1 MLRKYN
7 LNDVDRIVDIENK
20 TLHNS
25 LGVDFYNRDLEN
37 PLANHFV
44 YEVNNKVIGF
54 VSSYF
59 DGEIIEI
66 LNFCIDPEFQSKGFG
81 TKLMNDF
88 FGELK
93 ANSSILEVR
102 SSNNKAIGL
111 YEKFGFKTIRI
122 RKEYYSNGEDALFM
136 QKVFNL

>member
-1 MLRKYN
+1 MLRKYE
-7 LNDVDRIVDIENK
+7 LRDVEVIVDIENK

-25 LGVDFYNRDLEN
+25 LGIDFYSRDLEN
-37 PLANHFV
+37 PLANHYV
-44 YEVNNKVIGF
+44 YELDNKVIGF

-66 LNFCIDPEFQSKGFG
+66 LNFCIDPLYQSKGIG

-88 FGELK
+88 FNQVKGVS
-93 ANSSILEVR
+93 AILEVR
-102 SSNNKAIGL
+102 SSNIKAIGL
-111 YEKFGFKTIRI
+111 YQKFGFKTIRI

-136 QKVFNL
+136 QKIF

>member
-7 LNDVDRIVDIENK
+7 LNDVYRIVDIENK

-102 SSNNKAIGL
+102 SSNKKAIGL

-136 QKVFNL
+136 QKIF

>member
-102 SSNNKAIGL
+102 SSNKKAIGL

-136 QKVFNL
+136 QKIF

>member
-7 LNDVDRIVDIENK
+7 FNDIESIVKIENR

-25 LGVDFYNRDLEN
+25 LGVDFYTRDLEN
-37 PLANHFV
+37 PLANHYV
-44 YEVNNKVIGF
+44 YEVDNKVIGF

-59 DGEIIEI
+59 DGEVIEI
-66 LNFCIDPEFQSKGFG
+66 LNFCIDVDYQSKGFG

-88 FGELK
+88 FTSLN
-93 ANSSILEVR
+93 ANSVILEVR

-122 RKEYYSNGEDALFM
+122 RKEYYSNGENALFM
-136 QKVFNL
+136 QKIF

>member
-1 MLRKYN
+1 MLRKYE
-7 LNDVDRIVDIENK
+7 LRDVEVIVEIENK

-25 LGVDFYNRDLEN
+25 LGVDFYKRDLEN
-37 PLANHFV
+37 PLANHYV
-44 YEVNNKVIGF
+44 YELDNKVIGF

-66 LNFCIDPEFQSKGFG
+66 LNYCIDPLYQSKGFG

-88 FGELK
+88 FNQVK
-93 ANSSILEVR
+93 ALSAILEVR
-102 SSNNKAIGL
+102 SSNVKAIGL
-111 YEKFGFKTIRI
+111 YQKFDFKTIRV

-136 QKVFNL
+136 QKIF

>member
-93 ANSSILEVR
+93 AYSSILEVR
-102 SSNNKAIGL
+102 SSNKKAIGL

-136 QKVFNL
+136 QKIF